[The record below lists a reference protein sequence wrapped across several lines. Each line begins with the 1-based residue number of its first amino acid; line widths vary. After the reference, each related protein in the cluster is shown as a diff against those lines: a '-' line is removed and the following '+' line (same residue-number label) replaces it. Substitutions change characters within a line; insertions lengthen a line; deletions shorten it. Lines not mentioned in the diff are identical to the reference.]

1 MPERDSLLK
10 DYMSNKTVFAD
21 VFNFMIYEGEQVLK
35 PENLSTLSPETV
47 VLQDAEDGKLIPS
60 HRIRDLLMAATI
72 MTDGHV
78 AYAALGIENQ
88 TQVDAAMPARNMHY
102 DSSYYML
109 QVEEMAAARRA
120 KSEKPTKGKF
130 SSKFRR
136 GDLLIPTVTATL
148 FFSPERWTGPRTLYD
163 MFGYVDPRLKR
174 FLPNYSANI
183 IVPAELEERDF
194 RKMTT

>member
-148 FFSPERWTGPRTLYD
+148 FFSPERWTGPRTL
-163 MFGYVDPRLKR
+163 FRRSAACASRPRTEPKLS
-174 FLPNYSANI
+174 FVSMNP
-183 IVPAELEERDF
+183 
-194 RKMTT
+194 MTP